1 MINWKV
7 RFKNKNFWLA
17 FIPAVILLIK
27 SILDLFNVHI
37 DMTELQ
43 TKLLNVVNA
52 LFVALAILGIITDP
66 TTDGT
71 GDSIRA
77 LSYEEPYKD

>member
-7 RFKNKNFWLA
+7 RFKNKNFWLT
-17 FIPAVILLIK
+17 FIPAVILLVQA
-27 SILDLFNVHI
+27 ILDLFNIHI

-43 TKLLNVVNA
+43 TKLLNIVNA
-52 LFVALAILGIITDP
+52 VFLALAILGIITDP